1 MKNNIVFVLGMH
13 RSGTS
18 MLTSMVEASGYH
30 CGDNLQPPGS
40 DNPNGYWEDL
50 VMLRINESL
59 LRALGKDWSSLG
71 TPEYSEIEELLCFDE
86 LKSEAVGYL
95 TQQINKYQRLV
106 VKDPRVCILLPFWL
120 SVCKELNAT
129 SKFLIIKRDA
139 AAIVQSL
146 HKRDLMDPVYAMQL
160 VMCYWAQIAY
170 CVITKDNDW
179 SFVDYESISSQD
191 QHSMLAKRLGSFLDA
206 DSQDILKAL
215 TNYKSEMNH
224 SVQQGTELQTICFDF
239 QKSFCEA
246 FPCALTCQDLKQYQ
260 ALSFVHQSLSFWG
273 DTQGIIQKVSQS
285 LARFSADITNKKIVV
300 YGAGTVAKSIVGHLG
315 VDILC
320 GVDKSVFEKTTLLN
334 IAFHPINYLRSLD
347 NATIL
352 VTVTGRKEVIR
363 DTLANF
369 NHKLIFIED
378 FFNDHANY

>member
-50 VMLRINESL
+50 VMLRINETL

-71 TPEYSEIEELLCFDE
+71 TPEYSEIEELSCFDE
-86 LKSEAVGYL
+86 LKTEAVGYL

-160 VMCYWAQIAY
+160 IICYWVQVAVHLVGSELNWQL
-170 CVITKDNDW
+170 VN
-179 SFVDYESISSQD
+179 YESIGEVKAHQS
-191 QHSMLAKRLGSFLDA
+191 LAKKLATFIDVKP
-206 DSQDILKAL
+206 DNILVAL
-215 TNYKSEMNH
+215 ASYNSELNH
-224 SVQQGTELQTICFDF
+224 AKNNEVVLQPIVFDF
-239 QKSFCEA
+239 QSGFYQA
-246 FPCALTCQDLKQYQ
+246 FPCEISDSAYLQHK
-260 ALSFVHQSLSFWG
+260 ALSFVHSSLSFWG
-273 DTQGIIQKVSQS
+273 DTKAIIQKVAQS
-285 LARFSADITNKKIVV
+285 LDVFSKNLGHEKLVL
-300 YGAGTVAKSIVGHLG
+300 YGAGTVAKT
-315 VDILC
+315 ILTHMFPKVMC
-320 GVDKSVFEKTTLLN
+320 GVDQSFTAIKDLHGVSFYPVSQLGNLEET
-334 IAFHPINYLRSLD
+334 
-347 NATIL
+347 TIL
-352 VTVTGRKEVIR
+352 VTVTGRKAEIQSRLSTYGHNV
-363 DTLANF
+363 
-369 NHKLIFIED
+369 IFIED
-378 FFNDHANY
+378 YFNDQTNY